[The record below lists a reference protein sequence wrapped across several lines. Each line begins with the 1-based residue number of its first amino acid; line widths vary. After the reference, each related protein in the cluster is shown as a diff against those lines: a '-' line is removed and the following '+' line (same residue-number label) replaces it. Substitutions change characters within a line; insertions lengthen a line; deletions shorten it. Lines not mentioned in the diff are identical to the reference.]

1 MHSKISE
8 LAVKYRVSRD
18 SIYSWIRQ
26 GLIPEDCLVRLG
38 NSIRIKNDR
47 FETLMSAG
55 ELWRPRRRSA
65 SWRVDLVEDQRTV
78 QRTVDGYGHRWVS
91 ENRSVSEGH
100 PYSEEMK
107 ALAQYINK
115 QKMNT

>member
-8 LAVKYRVSRD
+8 LADQYRVSRD

-26 GLIPEDCLVRLG
+26 GLVPEDCLVRLG

-47 FETLMSAG
+47 FETLMRTG
-55 ELWRPRRRSA
+55 KLWRPRRRSVDQ
-65 SWRVDLVEDQRTV
+65 RIDLVEDQRTV
-78 QRTVDGYGHRWVS
+78 RRTEDGYGHRWVG
-91 ENRSVSEGH
+91 ENRSVSEAH

-107 ALAQYINK
+107 ALAK
-115 QKMNT
+115 